1 MPNAMVTYKKPPS
14 LRTALVNAKELAYET
29 TNQVIPGTFA
39 CGSCALCGN
48 FGRYKGHNMI
58 LEDGMVRVSSTGK
71 RLRLHQRLTCRNFGI
86 YLATCIIDNCG
97 KQYVGQTKNSFRER
111 WGGHRSQWKKS
122 ATSDTDAAALNNHF
136 RDDHSRNNTHKPEIY
151 DAFRIQFLQQPS
163 TAEFL
168 DQCEDI
174 WDKRITPA
182 LNIQRMVTPRFK

>member
-122 ATSDTDAAALNNHF
+122 ATSDTDAAAEMTTHEITPTNLRFTMLSESSFSNNH
-136 RDDHSRNNTHKPEIY
+136 P
-151 DAFRIQFLQQPS
+151 LQNFWTS
-163 TAEFL
+163 VRTFGTNGL
-168 DQCEDI
+168 
-174 WDKRITPA
+174 R
-182 LNIQRMVTPRFK
+182 RH